1 MRIGIYDPYLDDL
14 GGGEKYMMTIAEVLS
29 MNHEV
34 DVFWDN
40 KEDLDGLLRRFSIDL
55 SRVKIVPNIFSLK
68 YSTFQRVIA
77 TKKYDRIIFLS
88 DGSIPLVYPKL
99 LVHIQQ
105 PLDRMEAKSII
116 GSLKIKRVNVF
127 FCNSN
132 YTKSF
137 IDDKFHLKTKILFP
151 PVKIKETNEKKEN
164 IILHVGRFR
173 IKNVKNDDYKKQH
186 VMVKQFKK
194 MVDDG
199 FKNWKFVLAVSVNE
213 KDNKEFEE
221 MKAFVKNYPIEFLVN
236 RSNDDLWQIYGK
248 AKIYWH
254 ASGYGEDLE
263 KNPQFAEHFG
273 ISTVEAMGAGVVP
286 VVINAGGQREIVTEG
301 KDGLLWD
308 TLDELEE
315 KTLRLANDEKLRVLL
330 SKEAKETAKRFSKE
344 KFSEIV
350 NGFIND

>member
-1 MRIGIYDPYLDDL
+1 MRIGIFDPYLDDL

-29 MNHEV
+29 AEHEV
-34 DVFWDN
+34 EVFWDN
-40 KEDLDGLLRRFSIDL
+40 KEDLDGLLKRFSIDL
-55 SRVKIVPNIFSLK
+55 SRVKLVTNIFSSK
-68 YSTFQRVIA
+68 YSTLQRIIS

-105 PLDRMEAKSII
+105 PLDRMEEKSII
-116 GSLKIKRVNVF
+116 GSLKFRRVSVF

-151 PVKIKETNEKKEN
+151 PVKIKEINEKKEN

-186 VMVKQFKK
+186 VMVKQFKR
-194 MVDDG
+194 MVDKG

-213 KDNKEFEE
+213 KDNREFEE
-221 MKAFVKNYPIEFLVN
+221 MRDFVKNYPVEFLVN
-236 RSNDDLWQIYGK
+236 KSNDELWQIYGK

-301 KDGLLWD
+301 EDGFLWD
-308 TLDELEE
+308 TLVELEE
-315 KTLRLANDEKLRVLL
+315 KTLKLVNNEKLLISL
-330 SKEAKETAKRFSKE
+330 SKEAKETAKKFSKE

-350 NGFIND
+350 NEFINV